1 MKTIEEIRRIALKN
15 ISSTNA
21 KDRLA
26 CLSIIGPYAY
36 GTATEDDIPNVIGV
50 FYPTQNDIFLFRK
63 EENISVS
70 YDNVNVCLY
79 SFENF
84 ISGLSKGNTDII
96 EMLNSEIA
104 KKLFV
109 DEHFKDF
116 FCNFK
121 NFYCDRSLFLSRKA
135 CDNYETYQI
144 NYNKFEA
151 DFHTRMLKEEKI
163 SENNIEQTKK
173 IIFKHQLY
181 TILYYEMLID
191 IYRDGTR
198 YFQFGEYIGDYENSW
213 KDILEGSLFN
223 ENKFDIAVYNLK
235 NKLDLVKRNSNLPKD
250 ISQKSIDKLH
260 IMVNKY
266 VLFGDE

>member
-1 MKTIEEIRRIALKN
+1 MKTIEVIRQIALKN
-15 ISSTNA
+15 ISATKA

-36 GTATEDDIPNVIGV
+36 GTATEDDIPDVIGV

-70 YDNVNVCLY
+70 YDNVNVYLY

-84 ISGLSKGNTDII
+84 ISGLSKGYIDII

-109 DEHFKDF
+109 DEHFKSF

-121 NFYCDRSLFLSRKA
+121 KFHCNRSLFLSRKA
-135 CDNYETYQI
+135 CDNYEKYRI
-144 NYNKFEA
+144 LYNKSEA
-151 DFHTRMLKEEKI
+151 DFLTRMLKDGKI
-163 SENNIEQTKK
+163 SENNIKQTKK
-173 IIFKHQLY
+173 TICKHQLY

-198 YFQFGEYIGDYENSW
+198 YFQSNEYIGDYENSW
-213 KDILEGSLFN
+213 KDILEGSLLN
-223 ENKFDIAVYNLK
+223 ENKFDTAIYNLENLLK
-235 NKLDLVKRNSNLPKD
+235 SAKRSSSLPKD
-250 ISQKSIDKLH
+250 ISQKTIDILH
-260 IMVNKY
+260 IEVNQLI
-266 VLFGDE
+266 LFGDD